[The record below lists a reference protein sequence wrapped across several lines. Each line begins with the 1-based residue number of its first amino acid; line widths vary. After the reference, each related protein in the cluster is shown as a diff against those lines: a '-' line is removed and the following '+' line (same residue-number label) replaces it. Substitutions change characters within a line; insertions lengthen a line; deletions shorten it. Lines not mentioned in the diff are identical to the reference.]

1 MVRENAKGARD
12 VRTAFDTCFAGLL
25 ASRHFLSAGIAAGL
39 GVGTCCQWQRMPTRD
54 AVPNMLLS
62 FSLEFGFDLG
72 PTDSLPL
79 CICQRRLTIFTSEF
93 VLQIFGRSFTAH
105 DFGGSRFQSCKH
117 FGQSGKRGIRFGSHT
132 KSLAEGFVT
141 RKCDE
146 ILFIVML
153 RCDILKNPLLFV
165 TFKCDATKSRKT
177 CATY

>member
-12 VRTAFDTCFAGLL
+12 VRTAFNTCFAGLL

-39 GVGTCCQWQRMPTRD
+39 GVSTCSKWQRMPTRD

-93 VLQIFGRSFTAH
+93 VLQIFGRSFTTH
-105 DFGGSRFQSCKH
+105 DFGGSRLQSCKH
-117 FGQSGKRGIRFGSHT
+117 FGQSGKRGIRFQSHT

-141 RKCDE
+141 RKRDE
-146 ILFIVML
+146 ILQIV
-153 RCDILKNPLLFV
+153 ILK
-165 TFKCDATKSRKT
+165 CDNLQNSPSFRDF
-177 CATY
+177 

>member
-12 VRTAFDTCFAGLL
+12 VRTAFNTCFAGLL

-39 GVGTCCQWQRMPTRD
+39 GVSTCSKWQRMPTRD

-93 VLQIFGRSFTAH
+93 VLQIFGRSFTTH
-105 DFGGSRFQSCKH
+105 DFGGSRLQSCKH
-117 FGQSGKRGIRFGSHT
+117 FGQSGKRGIRFRSHT

-141 RKCDE
+141 RKRDE
-146 ILFIVML
+146 ILQIV
-153 RCDILKNPLLFV
+153 ILKCD
-165 TFKCDATKSRKT
+165 TFQNSPSFRDF
-177 CATY
+177 

>member
-79 CICQRRLTIFTSEF
+79 CICQWGLAILTSEF
-93 VLQIFGRSFTAH
+93 FLQIP
-105 DFGGSRFQSCKH
+105 GGNFSTHNSD
-117 FGQSGKRGIRFGSHT
+117 GT
-132 KSLAEGFVT
+132 L
-141 RKCDE
+141 
-146 ILFIVML
+146 
-153 RCDILKNPLLFV
+153 P
-165 TFKCDATKSRKT
+165 
-177 CATY
+177 

>member
-62 FSLEFGFDLG
+62 LSLEFGFYLG

-93 VLQIFGRSFTAH
+93 VLQIFGRSFTTH
-105 DFGGSRFQSCKH
+105 DFGGSRLQSCKH
-117 FGQSGKRGIRFGSHT
+117 FGQSGKRGIRFRSHT

-146 ILFIVML
+146 IL
-153 RCDILKNPLLFV
+153 
-165 TFKCDATKSRKT
+165 
-177 CATY
+177 